1 MGQVAAPKSGNG
13 SWAHPKSGLR
23 VVALAG
29 TGDETGLVDL
39 DLKVVVLVAVV
50 GVCGLEGE
58 FVPGVSIGECL
69 LQHGGDVIVGDENKA
84 SGLNGEHLQT
94 EIAHIGLRGLGPAL
108 QELLIVGNA
117 KTFF

>member
-1 MGQVAAPKSGNG
+1 M
-13 SWAHPKSGLR
+13 
-23 VVALAG
+23 
-29 TGDETGLVDL
+29 

-108 QELLIVGNA
+108 QEVLIVGDA